1 MEDRTK
7 LEKAMIALDDFKGK
21 YFCLKRDQRIIAS
34 KAEEFSQRLN
44 SAMAKKIASLHR
56 TDPTTAKT
64 FEAGLLEFFEL
75 ANGFVEDLQRQ
86 NFIASEKAGELN
98 TSKPSGDWI
107 NKLCSEC
114 REKIEGHRNSEV
126 SGRAESQGSGEEA
139 GSCKIG
145 KREYITSIGSNF
157 AIRSINSISE
167 LREDGEAAGS
177 ASSGVGAE
185 PDRFEIFQ
193 RPDRHLKTLLCSVEE
208 VASSRDEEDSAK
220 DFERNE
226 AEALA
231 PLVQSPKTLSAAR
244 VRHSLPSDEP
254 QPLNFSPAPLDPFA
268 LDQIAASSGTVFK
281 KTLSLASIKIHKAD
295 VSSEIHAT
303 PIESSRPSHTSVAE
317 ASGNF
322 AQSVESL
329 SSGSELLQN
338 KTVEPSYVR
347 QVSSDHLNHSPIPEP
362 QKRESLAYKPEISS
376 RAESTIIKGTQE
388 SFAESLLTPFE
399 TTTSPPQPHLIDPQT
414 HSSPSEELHSL
425 VIKKEKEKEKL
436 TKASFFD
443 RLSMPKKDG
452 NFTGSARESVRNK
465 SAVSEPQSSAKT
477 ILIKPP
483 IRIERKSNL
492 KDQHPLVPHK
502 TANFSKENE
511 KPSRTV
517 EKLTTEPAKESKP
530 VSIWDRLSSTK
541 NSTASKSFSHK

>member
-1 MEDRTK
+1 MEDRIK

-21 YFCLKRDQRIIAS
+21 YFCLKRDQRIVAS
-34 KAEEFSQRLN
+34 KAIEFSQRLN

-75 ANGFVEDLQRQ
+75 ANGFVEDLQKE

-98 TSKPSGDWI
+98 TAKPSGDWI

-126 SGRAESQGSGEEA
+126 CGRVESQGSGEEV

-145 KREYITSIGSNF
+145 KREYLTSIGSNF

-167 LREDGEAAGS
+167 LREDGEATGS
-177 ASSGVGAE
+177 VSSGVGTE
-185 PDRFEIFQ
+185 LDRFEILQ

-231 PLVQSPKTLSAAR
+231 PLAQSPQTLSAAR
-244 VRHSLPSDEP
+244 VRLSLPSDEP
-254 QPLNFSPAPLDPFA
+254 QPLNLSPVPLDPFA
-268 LDQIAASSGTVFK
+268 LDHIAANSGAVFK
-281 KTLSLASIKIHKAD
+281 KTLSLASIKIQKAD
-295 VSSEIHAT
+295 VSSEILPIH
-303 PIESSRPSHTSVAE
+303 IESNRPSHTSVAE

-322 AQSVESL
+322 AQSVDSL

-338 KTVEPSYVR
+338 KTVEPSNIGK
-347 QVSSDHLNHSPIPEP
+347 VSSDHLHHSPVPEP
-362 QKRESLAYKPEISS
+362 QKRESLAHKAEVSNL
-376 RAESTIIKGTQE
+376 AESTIVKGTQE
-388 SFAESLLTPFE
+388 SFPESLLTPFE
-399 TTTSPPQPHLIDPQT
+399 TPTSPSQPHLLDPQI
-414 HSSPSEELHSL
+414 HSPPSEELHSQ
-425 VIKKEKEKEKL
+425 VIKKEKEKS

-443 RLSMPKKDG
+443 RLSMPKKDT

-465 SAVSEPQSSAKT
+465 SAVSEPHSSSKT
-477 ILIKPP
+477 ILIKAPV
-483 IRIERKSNL
+483 RVERKSNL
-492 KDQHPLVPHK
+492 KDQPTLVSQK
-502 TANFSKENE
+502 SANFSKENV

-517 EKLTTEPAKESKP
+517 EKLTTEPTKESKP
-530 VSIWDRLSSTK
+530 VSIWDRLSSAK
-541 NSTASKSFSHK
+541 NSTASKSFSQR